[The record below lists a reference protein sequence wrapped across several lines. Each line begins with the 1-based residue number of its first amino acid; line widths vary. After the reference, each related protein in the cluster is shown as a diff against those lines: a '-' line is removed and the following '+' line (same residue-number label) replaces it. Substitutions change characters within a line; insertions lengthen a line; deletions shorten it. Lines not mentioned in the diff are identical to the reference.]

1 MTTIQRQSPQPV
13 RMHSLTRRVAE
24 NYKIYLK
31 MGFKKW
37 YSAKSGYF
45 ISILIM
51 EKYFLKK
58 LWPGWLQSR
67 TELTEN
73 FTTRNVKVR
82 GEKRIQDCGWWRL
95 NKQTEERRRRR
106 QRINKI
112 LDWILDCL
120 QLLNLTLEDTYNCFS
135 HLPNQYCELGPNWLC
150 GAQNSPGEIDE
161 T

>member
-1 MTTIQRQSPQPV
+1 
-13 RMHSLTRRVAE
+13 
-24 NYKIYLK
+24 
-31 MGFKKW
+31 
-37 YSAKSGYF
+37 
-45 ISILIM
+45 M
-51 EKYFLKK
+51 EKNFLKK
-58 LWPGWLQSR
+58 LWPGWCQSR

-135 HLPNQYCELGPNWLC
+135 HLPNQYCELGPNCAVHKTAQEKLMRPRYNDIFVLTHSLPLC
-150 GAQNSPGEIDE
+150 HILVSFHKNTELRIFFLLWFPSVPSVNTPD
-161 T
+161 